1 MATGTGK
8 TFTAAELIYRI
19 LKSKTA
25 KRILFLVDRRA
36 LAAQA
41 VREFAAFE
49 PEPAQKLDKLY
60 EVYSQKF
67 RKEDLGESGFDP
79 HVLPNEYLT
88 NPKSNHT
95 FVYVCTIQRM
105 RINLFGRQ
113 GMFPWTEEDEYEDDI
128 DQLDIPVHAFDFV
141 IADEC
146 HRGYTAGEESKWR
159 EVLNHAVKIGLTA
172 TPAKHTTAYFG
183 EPVYLYPVAKAV
195 QEGYLVDWDFV
206 RIDSDIRMTGMFLEE
221 GEEVL
226 YIDPSTGEKRYD
238 TLEDQREYDTT
249 IQKIYRNGKNTY
261 GKLIRIF

>member
-1 MATGTGK
+1 MDDAHKWLKDNQIDVPGIRPYQKEAIESIEAAIFANKRKLLLGMATGTGK
-8 TFTAAELIYRI
+8 TFTAAELIYRL

-41 VREFAAFE
+41 IRDFASFE

-67 RKEDLGESGFDP
+67 RREDLSADGGFDP
-79 HVLPNEYLT
+79 HILPPDYLT

-105 RINLFGRQ
+105 RIYLFGRQ
-113 GMFPWTEEDEYEDDI
+113 GVFPWTEEDNYEEDVDK
-128 DQLDIPVHAFDFV
+128 LDNIPVHAFDFV

-159 EVLNHAVKIGLTA
+159 EVLNHFDAVKIGLTA
-172 TPAKHTTAYFG
+172 TPAKHATVFRG
-183 EPVYLYPVAKAV
+183 
-195 QEGYLVDWDFV
+195 GY
-206 RIDSDIRMTGMFLEE
+206 IPIPCS
-221 GEEVL
+221 
-226 YIDPSTGEKRYD
+226 PSRS
-238 TLEDQREYDTT
+238 R
-249 IQKIYRNGKNTY
+249 
-261 GKLIRIF
+261 RIFSRLGSSSDKF